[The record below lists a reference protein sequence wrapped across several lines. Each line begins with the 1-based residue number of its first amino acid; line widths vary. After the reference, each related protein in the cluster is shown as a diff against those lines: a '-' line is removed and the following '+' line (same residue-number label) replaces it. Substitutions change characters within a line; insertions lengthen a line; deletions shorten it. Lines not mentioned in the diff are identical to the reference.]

1 MEPSAPDTKTGAL
14 HPGRVMRGA
23 AAFAAVLATSAF
35 ASVEPVAPKTIPEL
49 RQRIEII
56 LSSTGTP
63 AAGVAIVGR
72 DGPVWVDAVGL
83 ADAAENR
90 AATED
95 TLFPIGSIAKSFVA
109 LSLLKLQE
117 EGRLSLQDTLK
128 SRAPDVEFG
137 NPWESTDPV
146 RIVHLLE
153 HTSGWDDTTPREGNW
168 IPPAGTSRREA
179 IAHFPRSLT
188 SRWRPG
194 TCFSY
199 SNLGPDV
206 AAYVI
211 ERVAGERFEDYVA
224 RTWFAPLG
232 MSDATYCEQPGTV
245 PNLATCYGPD
255 GGVVHTHFNVLTR
268 PAGSVAASARDMANL
283 VEFFLNR
290 GSFRG
295 RQFLP
300 GTAIERME
308 RPTSTYAAA
317 EGLTIGYG
325 LGNQTSEWGGW
336 VFHGHGG
343 AVPGALAEMDYLP
356 EEGVGYAFMINRE
369 DGGARWQIEQLI
381 RSYLTRNLKPPQAPR
396 AAAVDEAQLAAYSG
410 WYEPFTPRDE
420 GSRYLERILGVTQVS
435 SGEGQ
440 LFLDDLTNGKHAFV
454 RVAGGLYRRTDN
466 SRSLVLI
473 RDQSDGTYFQS
484 IGGPTFRRMP
494 PVLAALKL
502 GFAAVTALLML
513 SSVLLAFA
521 WVPRNLTKGAE
532 KERFLGVRS
541 DPLLATISG
550 AAVSALVWESSNNYF
565 ARANGAAWSG
575 GWIGATNHV
584 AGGAFVFFSIRG
596 LYRALLRRESGIAR
610 PIWWHSLATSFV
622 LAAWAIYMA
631 YGGLRGDFS

>member
-1 MEPSAPDTKTGAL
+1 ML
-14 HPGRVMRGA
+14 GA
-23 AAFAAVLATSAF
+23 AVFAAILATSAF
-35 ASVEPVAPKTIPEL
+35 ASGEPAAPQSIPEL
-49 RQRIEII
+49 RRRIEII

-63 AAGVAIVGR
+63 AAGVALVAR
-72 DGPVWVDAVGL
+72 DGPIWVDAAGL
-83 ADAAENR
+83 ADVAGNR

-109 LSLLKLQE
+109 LSLLKLQQ
-117 EGRLSLQDTLK
+117 EGRIGLQDTLR

-153 HTSGWDDTTPREGNW
+153 HTSGWDDTTPHEGNW
-168 IPPAGTSRREA
+168 IPPEGTTRREA
-179 IAHFPRSLT
+179 IAYFPRSRT

-199 SNLGPDV
+199 SNLGVDV
-206 AAYVI
+206 AAYVVEKI
-211 ERVAGERFEDYVA
+211 AGEKFEDYVA
-224 RTWFAPLG
+224 RTWFVPLG
-232 MSDATYCEQPGTV
+232 MADASYCEQPGAL

-255 GGVVHTHFNVLTR
+255 GGVAHTHFNVLTR
-268 PAGSVAASARDMANL
+268 PAGSVAASARDMANY

-295 RQFLP
+295 KQFLP
-300 GTAIERME
+300 GTAIDRME

-356 EEGVGYAFMINRE
+356 GEGVGYAFMINRE
-369 DGGARWQIEQLI
+369 DGGARWQIEELI
-381 RSYLTRNLKPPQAPR
+381 RSYLTRNLKPPPAPR
-396 AAAVDEAQLAAYSG
+396 SAAVDEAQLSAYSG

-420 GSRYLERILGVTQVS
+420 SSRYLERILGVTHVS
-435 SGEGQ
+435 SADGQ

-454 RVAGGLYRRTDN
+454 RVAGGLYRRPDN
-466 SRSLVLI
+466 SRSLALI
-473 RDQSDGTYFQS
+473 RDQSDGTYFQT

-521 WVPRNLTKGAE
+521 WMPRNLVKGPE
-532 KERFLGVRS
+532 KELFLGVRS
-541 DPLLATISG
+541 DPFLATIFG
-550 AAVSALVWESSNNYF
+550 TVVFALIWEGSNNYY
-565 ARANGAAWSG
+565 ARANGATWSG
-575 GWIGATNHV
+575 GWISAANYV

-596 LYRALLRRESGIAR
+596 LYRAVRRRDGGIAR
-610 PIWWHSLATSFV
+610 PVWWHSFVTSLA
-622 LAAWAIYMA
+622 LAIWAIYLA
-631 YGGLRGDFS
+631 YGGLRGDFT